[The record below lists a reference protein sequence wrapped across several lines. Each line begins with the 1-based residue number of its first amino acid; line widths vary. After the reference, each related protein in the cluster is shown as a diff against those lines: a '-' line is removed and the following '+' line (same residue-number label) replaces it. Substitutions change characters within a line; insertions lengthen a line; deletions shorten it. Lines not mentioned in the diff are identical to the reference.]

1 MIKKVEGPL
10 QNREVAFST
19 VTPVERKKA
28 VAFFCH
34 PSSKQKLK
42 LEKETP
48 IKGEKRRQANPVKG
62 KARGGPMVHKYNS

>member
-28 VAFFCH
+28 VAFFL
-34 PSSKQKLK
+34 SSIIQAKTKIGK
-42 LEKETP
+42 RNADKGREK
-48 IKGEKRRQANPVKG
+48 ADPVKG
-62 KARGGPMVHKYNS
+62 KAGRGPMVHKYNS

>member
-28 VAFFCH
+28 VTFFL
-34 PSSKQKLK
+34 SSIIQAKTKIGK
-42 LEKETP
+42 KNANKGREKATGTSCQR
-48 IKGEKRRQANPVKG
+48 KSGKRSDG
-62 KARGGPMVHKYNS
+62 T

>member
-28 VAFFCH
+28 VAFFL
-34 PSSKQKLK
+34 SSIIQAKTKIGK
-42 LEKETP
+42 RNADKGREKATGTSRQR
-48 IKGEKRRQANPVKG
+48 KSGRR
-62 KARGGPMVHKYNS
+62 SDDT

>member
-1 MIKKVEGPL
+1 MIRKVVGPL

-28 VAFFCH
+28 VTFLCH
-34 PSSKQKLK
+34 PSSKRKLK

-48 IKGEKRRQANPVKG
+48 IKGKKRRQAHPVKG
-62 KARGGPMVHKYNS
+62 KAGRGQMVHKYNS

>member
-28 VAFFCH
+28 VAFFL
-34 PSSKQKLK
+34 SSIIQAKTKIGK
-42 LEKETP
+42 RNADKGREKATG
-48 IKGEKRRQANPVKG
+48 ISRQRKSGKR
-62 KARGGPMVHKYNS
+62 SDDT